1 MGFKATNEEKR
12 TEVEI
17 DHDFV
22 GYVLN
27 ACISDRLIE
36 EIGADKVEKVIG
48 ELIDNEVIDA
58 DALKQAD
65 GYDEYMRERH
75 CDEISDSED
84 EEVENRKAWEE
95 TLASLPR

>member
-1 MGFKATNEEKR
+1 MQHKITNDEKR

-17 DHDFV
+17 DNDFV

-27 ACISDRLIE
+27 ACISDKLIK
-36 EIGADKVEKVIG
+36 EIGADKIEKVII
-48 ELIDNEVIDA
+48 ELIDNEIIDT
-58 DALKQAD
+58 DTLKQAD

-75 CDEISDSED
+75 CDEISDLED

>member
-1 MGFKATNEEKR
+1 MQYKVTNKEKH

-17 DHDFV
+17 DNDFV
-22 GYVLN
+22 GYVTQMYVSDKTIEEVGKDKVR
-27 ACISDRLIE
+27 AVISDLIE
-36 EIGADKVEKVIG
+36 YGAIDTDEIEK
-48 ELIDNEVIDA
+48 E
-58 DALKQAD
+58 D

-75 CDEISDSED
+75 CDEISDLED